1 MKYSFIILYCLL
13 ISACVATLKATE
25 ESEAINFHVTRSD
38 YTFSTVFDMTSEK
51 QNFGSIVKSIF
62 HISTHYD
69 AYDRYGLYE
78 GQGICRMVTLGLIYS
93 WATEIDIYNK
103 QGIRIGMIDGQV
115 MSAEPAKFSFY
126 DAADN
131 RLCIAY
137 LDLNGMSFVLVDP
150 ENTSFVLARLTRNFI
165 LDTVDNW
172 DIALYHPEKVSMKFV
187 KIFAAFACDTQ
198 NSFKRDL

>member
-1 MKYSFIILYCLL
+1 MKYSFIVLFCLL
-13 ISACVATLKATE
+13 IAACVATLKAAE
-25 ESEAINFHVTRSD
+25 ESDAINFNVTRSD

-69 AYDRYGLYE
+69 SYDRYGLYE

-137 LDLNGMSFVLVDP
+137 LDLNCMSFVLVDP

-172 DIALYHPEKVSMKFV
+172 DIALYHPEKMPLKFI

-198 NSFKRDL
+198 DSFKRDL